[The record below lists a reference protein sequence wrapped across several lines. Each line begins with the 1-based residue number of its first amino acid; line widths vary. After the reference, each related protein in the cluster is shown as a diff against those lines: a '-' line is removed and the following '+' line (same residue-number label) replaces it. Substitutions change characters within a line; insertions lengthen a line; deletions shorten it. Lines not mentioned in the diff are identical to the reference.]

1 MITYMSSGWPDPF
14 ASSQSGKTRYR
25 SAAFAPQVGC
35 RSPIIIACALKVI
48 LFASSRRFGEGA
60 RGGGE
65 REVLDKQLE
74 GEEAEPAVP
83 HRKIVGTSDNLT
95 IEPDHPDPS
104 WGYALLEEAIGAG
117 SKEFSSASSC
127 NSAGVLTHFN
137 TMQLNFMFSVVR
149 SIRPRDQMEAMLAIQ
164 MAAVHRLMMSF
175 FESSVRSVRLEQQ
188 EIVDRIVNG
197 VTRTYALQ
205 MGTLKRFKYR

>member
-1 MITYMSSGWPDPF
+1 M
-14 ASSQSGKTRYR
+14 
-25 SAAFAPQVGC
+25 
-35 RSPIIIACALKVI
+35 
-48 LFASSRRFGEGA
+48 
-60 RGGGE
+60 
-65 REVLDKQLE
+65 
-74 GEEAEPAVP
+74 
-83 HRKIVGTSDNLT
+83 
-95 IEPDHPDPS
+95 
-104 WGYALLEEAIGAG
+104 
-117 SKEFSSASSC
+117 
-127 NSAGVLTHFN
+127 LTHFN
-137 TMQLNFMFSVVR
+137 TVQLNFMFSVVR